1 MAVRTQVARPRLL
14 RAPLS
19 VVGTTRVLLKRL
31 RADAPVV
38 AAVLAVVGLASFLL
52 AAVPRALGEMADEG
66 LRHAVAEAS
75 VLDRD
80 VEILRAMRL
89 PAGPEGE
96 PLAQVEARG
105 DELTSLLASVGGVV
119 GEPTATVDAPRYS
132 IFAGPPLPGAT
143 RHVTLRQSTGVL
155 DNVRIVE
162 GSLPAPTATRTRV
175 RIVDQTREAH
185 ALEVALSRAA
195 AGLLAVTTGDRL
207 VLISDPGDPLIR
219 NVPLAERSPLVL
231 RVSGLWEPRDPGS
244 AFWAAQEQLN
254 EPLVEETPGGDHRFV
269 FAYGLFAPGAYGAL
283 TEAVRPMPLQYTWRY
298 DAQPEAFDADGLPV
312 VEADLRRLDA
322 RYGRF
327 VRPTDITV
335 RTTLP
340 AVLDRYESR
349 RNLATTLL
357 ATVEI
362 GLLVA
367 ALAVVGLLASLVVD
381 RRREAI
387 ALARSRGASA
397 GQVLAAQAAEAIL
410 LAAPV
415 ALAAY
420 VLAALV
426 VDGPASSLSALSV
439 AGLVAATA
447 ALFLALAA
455 GPAARAVPLEVREDA
470 AAGRPSPRRLGLEGL
485 VVAVSLAGAY
495 LLRRRGLSGEEG
507 AEVDPYLAAVPV
519 LLALAVGIVA
529 LRLYPLP
536 VAALSRLAARRRDL
550 VPALG
555 MRRAAR
561 RPGTTGV
568 PLLVIVLAVGV
579 AVFAAVEV
587 ETIDRGQTETSWA
600 RVGADFRIDTDGDS
614 LPTAA
619 AEEVARE
626 ADTVAEAWVSA
637 GARVV
642 TGGAGTLGAVTVV
655 ALAEEEYAAVVAGT
669 PAGEP
674 LPSGGGGA
682 PISAVVSGRPVQ
694 GAPVVLGRPFT
705 VEARGQRV
713 ELVAVERRE
722 RLAGMPAG
730 APVVAVPLDELRT
743 ALGERIVRPNRLY
756 VRAGASAADPLR
768 EVVPGAT
775 VLSRRE
781 VYRSLGDSPLAA
793 GTVDGFR
800 AGAVL
805 GGMLAALAVVLAAAL
820 GARARGHDVAYL
832 RALGLSGRQA
842 LGLAALELVPPAVVA
857 LGLGLGL
864 GLAVPH
870 LIAPGIDLTAFTG
883 AELMIT
889 ANLTAVALL
898 AGSFLAVLALAA
910 AAAGASARRA
920 QLGRVLR
927 AEER

>member
-1 MAVRTQVARPRLL
+1 MVARAGAAGPRLV

-31 RADAPVV
+31 REDAPVV
-38 AAVLAVVGLASFLL
+38 AAVLAVVGLASFVL
-52 AAVPRALGEMADEG
+52 AAVPRALGDMADEG
-66 LRHAVAEAS
+66 LRHAVAEAGA
-75 VLDRD
+75 LERD

-96 PLAQVEARG
+96 AFAPLEARG
-105 DELTSLLASVGGVV
+105 NELAGLLGSVRSVV
-119 GEPTATVDAPRYS
+119 GEPIATVDAPRYS
-132 IFAGPPLPGAT
+132 IFGGPPLPGTT
-143 RHVTLRQSTGVL
+143 RHVTLRQTPGAL
-155 DNVRIVE
+155 DHVRIVE
-162 GSLPAPTATRTRV
+162 GRLPAPATRRTRV

-185 ALEVALSRAA
+185 AFEVALSRTA
-195 AGLLAVTTGDRL
+195 AGLLGVGRGDRL

-219 NVPLAERSPLVL
+219 NVALAERSPLVL
-231 RVSGLWEPRDPGS
+231 RVTGLWEPRDPGS

-254 EPLVEETPGGDHRFV
+254 EPLSEETPGGDHRFV
-269 FAYGLFAPGAYGAL
+269 FAYGLFAPDAYGAL

-298 DAQPEAFDADGLPV
+298 DAEPAAFDADRLPA

-327 VRPTDITV
+327 VRPTDINV

-349 RNLATTLL
+349 RSLATTLL

-367 ALAVVGLLASLVVD
+367 ALAVVGLLASLVLD

-415 ALAAY
+415 ALVAY
-420 VLAALV
+420 ALAVLV
-426 VDGPASSLSALSV
+426 VDGPASPLSALSV

-447 ALFLALAA
+447 ALFVALAA

-470 AAGRPSPRRLGLEGL
+470 ALGRPSARRLVLEGL
-485 VVAVSLAGAY
+485 VVAFSLAGAY

-519 LLALAVGIVA
+519 LLALAAGIVA

-536 VAALSRLAARRRDL
+536 VAGLSRLAARRRDL

-555 MRRAAR
+555 TRRIAR

-568 PLLVIVLAVGV
+568 PLLVIVLAVAV

-587 ETIDRGQTETSWA
+587 ETIDRGRTAISWA
-600 RVGADFRIDTDGDS
+600 RVGADHRIDADEGG
-614 LPTAA
+614 LPAGA
-619 AEEVARE
+619 AEAVARE
-626 ADTVAEAWVSA
+626 ADAVAEAWVSD

-642 TGGAGTLGAVTVV
+642 TGGAGTLGGVTVV
-655 ALAEEEYAAVVAGT
+655 ALEDDYAAVVAGT

-674 LPSGGGGA
+674 LSSAGRGDAISG
-682 PISAVVSGRPVQ
+682 VVSGRPVQ
-694 GAPVVLGRPFT
+694 GAPIVLGRPFT
-705 VEARGQRV
+705 VEIQGQRV
-713 ELVAVERRE
+713 ELVADERRE
-722 RLAGMPAG
+722 RVAGMPAG
-730 APVVAVPLDELRT
+730 APVVAVQLSELRA
-743 ALGERIVRPNRLY
+743 ALGERIVEPNRLY
-756 VRAGASAADPLR
+756 VRGGGADELRAA
-768 EVVPGAT
+768 VPGAT
-775 VLSRRE
+775 VLSRKE
-781 VYRSLGDSPLAA
+781 VQRSLGASPLAS
-793 GTVDGFR
+793 GTTDGFR
-800 AGAVL
+800 TGTVL
-805 GGMLAALAVVLAAAL
+805 GGMLAALTVILAAAL
-820 GARARGHDVAYL
+820 TAHVRGRDVAYL

-857 LGLGLGL
+857 LAIGIAL

-870 LIAPGIDLTAFTG
+870 LIEPGIDLTAFTG
-883 AELMIT
+883 AEPMIT
-889 ANLTAVALL
+889 ADLTAVALL
-898 AGSFLAVLALAA
+898 AGGFLAVLALAVS
-910 AAAGASARRA
+910 AAGASARRA
-920 QLGRVLR
+920 QLGKVLR
-927 AEER
+927 SEER

>member
-1 MAVRTQVARPRLL
+1 MVVRGQVARPRLV

-38 AAVLAVVGLASFLL
+38 SAVLAVVGLASFVL
-52 AAVPRALGEMADEG
+52 AAVPRALGEMADDG

-75 VLDRD
+75 ALERD

-96 PLAQVEARG
+96 PFAPVEARG
-105 DELTSLLASVGGVV
+105 DELTSLLASVRGVV

-143 RHVTLRQSTGVL
+143 RHLTLRQATGAL

-162 GSLPAPTATRTRV
+162 GRLPAPTARRTRV
-175 RIVDQTREAH
+175 RIVDQTREAL
-185 ALEVALSRAA
+185 ALEVAVSRTA
-195 AGLLAVTTGDRL
+195 AGLLAVGTGDRL

-231 RVSGLWEPRDPGS
+231 RVSGLWEPRGPGS

-298 DAQPEAFDADGLPV
+298 DAEPAAFDTDGLPV

-335 RTTLP
+335 RTSLP
-340 AVLDRYESR
+340 AVLERYESR

-367 ALAVVGLLASLVVD
+367 ALAVVGLLAALVVD

-397 GQVLAAQAAEAIL
+397 GHVLAAQAAEAIL

-420 VLAALV
+420 VLAVLV
-426 VDGPASSLSALSV
+426 VDGPPSPLSALSV

-447 ALFLALAA
+447 ALFVALAT
-455 GPAARAVPLEVREDA
+455 GPAARAVPIEAREDA
-470 AAGRPSPRRLGLEGL
+470 AAGRPSPRRLVLEGL

-519 LLALAVGIVA
+519 LLALAAGIVA
-529 LRLYPLP
+529 LRFYPLP
-536 VAALSRLAARRRDL
+536 VAGLSRLAARRRDL

-555 MRRAAR
+555 TRRVAR

-568 PLLVIVLAVGV
+568 PLLVIVLAVAV

-587 ETIDRGQTETSWA
+587 ETIDRGRTEVSWA
-600 RVGADFRIDTDGDS
+600 RVGADHRIDGNDGS
-614 LPTAA
+614 LPAGA
-619 AEEVARE
+619 AEAVARE
-626 ADTVAEAWVSA
+626 ADAVAEAWVSE

-642 TGGAGTLGAVTVV
+642 TGGAGTLGGVTVV
-655 ALAEEEYAAVVAGT
+655 ALEDDYAAVVART

-674 LPSGGGGA
+674 LPSGGGRDA
-682 PISAVVSGRPVQ
+682 ISGVVSGRPVQ
-694 GAPVVLGRPFT
+694 GAPIVLGRPFT
-705 VEARGQRV
+705 VDVQGQRV

-730 APVVAVPLDELRT
+730 APVVAVPLSALRA
-743 ALGERIVRPNRLY
+743 ALGERIVQPNRLY
-756 VRAGASAADPLR
+756 VRGGDVDDLR
-768 EVVPGAT
+768 EAVPGT
-775 VLSRRE
+775 TMLSRGE
-781 VYRSLGDSPLAA
+781 VHRSLGASPLAS
-793 GTVDGFR
+793 GTTDGFR

-805 GGMLAALAVVLAAAL
+805 GGMLAALTVILAAAL
-820 GARARGHDVAYL
+820 TARARGRDVAYL

-857 LGLGLGL
+857 LAIGIAL

-870 LIAPGIDLTAFTG
+870 LIEPGIDLTAFTG
-883 AELMIT
+883 AEPMIT
-889 ANLTAVALL
+889 ADLTAVALL
-898 AGSFLAVLALAA
+898 SGGLLFVLALAVL
-910 AAAGASARRA
+910 AAGASARRA
-920 QLGRVLR
+920 HLGRVLR

>member
-1 MAVRTQVARPRLL
+1 MAVRAAPQRFRLA

-38 AAVLAVVGLASFLL
+38 AAVLAVIGLASFVL
-52 AAVPRALGEMADEG
+52 AAVPRALGEMADDG
-66 LRHAVAEAS
+66 LRHAVTAAGPLE
-75 VLDRD
+75 RD

-89 PAGPEGE
+89 PAGPEGDPFARIE
-96 PLAQVEARG
+96 ERG
-105 DELTSLLASVGGVV
+105 DELASLLASVRGVV
-119 GEPTATVDAPRYS
+119 GEPRATVDAPRYT
-132 IFAGPPLPGAT
+132 IFAGAPLPGAT
-143 RHVTLRQSTGVL
+143 RYVTLRQATAAL
-155 DNVRIVE
+155 DNVRMVE
-162 GSLPAPTATRTRV
+162 GRLPAPSARTTSV

-185 ALEVALSRAA
+185 ALEVALSRTA
-195 AGLLAVTTGDRL
+195 AGLLAVGTGDRL

-231 RVSGLWEPRDPGS
+231 RVSGLWEPRDPGG
-244 AFWAAQEQLN
+244 AFWDVQEQLN

-269 FAYGLFAPGAYGAL
+269 FAYGLFAPGAYEAL

-298 DAQPEAFDADGLPV
+298 DAVPAAFDADRLPV

-327 VRPTDITV
+327 VRPTDVTV

-367 ALAVVGLLASLVVD
+367 ALAVVGLLAALVVD

-420 VLAALV
+420 VLAVLV
-426 VDGPASSLSALSV
+426 VDGPARPLSALSA
-439 AGLVAATA
+439 AGLVGATA
-447 ALFLALAA
+447 ALFVALAT
-455 GPAARAVPLEVREDA
+455 GPAARAVPLEAREDVA
-470 AAGRPSPRRLGLEGL
+470 VGRPSPRRLVLEGL

-507 AEVDPYLAAVPV
+507 ADVDPYLAAVPV
-519 LLALAVGIVA
+519 LLALAAGMVA

-536 VAALSRLAARRRDL
+536 VAGLSRLAARRRDL

-555 MRRAAR
+555 MRRVAR
-561 RPGTTGV
+561 RPGTAGV
-568 PLLVIVLAVGV
+568 PLLVIVLAVAV
-579 AVFAAVEV
+579 AVFAAVEL
-587 ETIDRGQTETSWA
+587 ETIDRGRTEISWT
-600 RVGADFRIDTDGDS
+600 RVGAEHRIDAENDA
-614 LPTAA
+614 LPAGV
-619 AEEVARE
+619 AEAVAGE
-626 ADTVAEAWVSA
+626 ADAVAEAWVSE

-655 ALAEEEYAAVVAGT
+655 ALDDEYAAVVAGT

-674 LPSGGGGA
+674 LPSGGEGDAIGG
-682 PISAVVSGRPVQ
+682 VVSGRPVQ
-694 GAPVVLGRPFT
+694 GAPIVLGRPFT
-705 VEARGQRV
+705 VEFQGQRV

-730 APVVAVPLDELRT
+730 APVVAVPLSALRA
-743 ALGERIVRPNRLY
+743 ALGERIVQPNRLY
-756 VRAGASAADPLR
+756 VRGGDVNGLRAAA
-768 EVVPGAT
+768 PGAT
-775 VLSRRE
+775 VLSRAE
-781 VYRSLGDSPLAA
+781 VHRSLGDSPLAS
-793 GTVDGFR
+793 GTTDGFR
-800 AGAVL
+800 ASTVL
-805 GGMLAALAVVLAAAL
+805 GGLLAALTVVLAAAL
-820 GARARGHDVAYL
+820 TARARGRDVAYL

-857 LGLGLGL
+857 LAIGIAL

-870 LIAPGIDLTAFTG
+870 LIEPGIDLTAFTG
-883 AELMIT
+883 AEPMI
-889 ANLTAVALL
+889 AADLTAVALL
-898 AGSFLAVLALAA
+898 AGGFLVVLALAVLAAGAA
-910 AAAGASARRA
+910 ARHAHLA
-920 QLGRVLR
+920 RVLR

>member
-1 MAVRTQVARPRLL
+1 MAVRAAPQRFRLA

-31 RADAPVV
+31 RTEAPAV
-38 AAVLAVVGLASFLL
+38 AAVLAVVGLTSFVL
-52 AAVPRALGEMADEG
+52 AAAPRALGEMADDG
-66 LRHAVAEAS
+66 LRHAVAEAGA
-75 VLDRD
+75 LERD
-80 VEILRAMRL
+80 VEILRALRV

-96 PLAQVEARG
+96 PFAQVEARG
-105 DELTSLLASVGGVV
+105 EELESLLGSVRSVV
-119 GEPTATVDAPRYS
+119 GERTATVDAPRYS

-143 RHVTLRQSTGVL
+143 RHVTLRQTTGAL

-162 GSLPAPTATRTRV
+162 GRLPGPTTTRTRV
-175 RIVDQTREAH
+175 RIVDQTRDAH
-185 ALEVALSRAA
+185 ALEVVLSRTA
-195 AGLLAVTTGDRL
+195 AGLLAVGTGDRL
-207 VLISDPGDPLIR
+207 VLLSDPGDPLIR

-231 RVSGLWEPRDPGS
+231 HVTGLWEPRDPGS
-244 AFWAAQEQLN
+244 AFWAAQAPLN

-269 FAYGLFAPGAYGAL
+269 FAYGLFAPEAYGAL
-283 TEAVRPMPLQYTWRY
+283 TEAMRPMPLQYTWRY
-298 DAQPEAFDADGLPV
+298 DAEPEAFDADGLPA

-327 VRPTDITV
+327 VRPTDTFV

-340 AVLDRYESR
+340 AVLDRYRSS

-357 ATVEI
+357 ATVEL

-367 ALAVVGLLASLVVD
+367 ALAVVGLLAFLVVE

-387 ALARSRGASA
+387 SLARSRGASA
-397 GQVLAAQAAEAIL
+397 GQVLAAQAAEAIV

-415 ALAAY
+415 AMVAYLLA
-420 VLAALV
+420 VLV

-447 ALFLALAA
+447 ALLVALAA
-455 GPAARAVPLEVREDA
+455 GPAARAVPLETREDA
-470 AAGRPSPRRLGLEGL
+470 ASGRPSPRRLVLEGL
-485 VVAVSLAGAY
+485 VVAVSLGGAY

-529 LRLYPLP
+529 LRLYPFP

-555 MRRAAR
+555 TRRVAR
-561 RPGTTGV
+561 RSAATGV
-568 PLLVIVLAVGV
+568 PLLVIVLAVTV

-587 ETIDRGQTETSWA
+587 ETIERGQTEVSRA
-600 RVGADFRIDTDGDS
+600 RVGSDHRIDADGA
-614 LPTAA
+614 LPAGA
-619 AEEVARE
+619 AEAVARE
-626 ADTVAEAWVSA
+626 ADAVAEAWVSE

-642 TGGAGTLGAVTVV
+642 TGGAGTLGGVTVV
-655 ALAEEEYAAVVAGT
+655 ALEDEYAAVADT

-674 LPSGGGGA
+674 LPSREGGG
-682 PISAVVSGRPVQ
+682 PIPGVVSGGPVQ
-694 GAPVVLGRPFT
+694 GAPIVLGRPFT
-705 VEARGQRV
+705 VEVQGQRV

-730 APVVAVPLDELRT
+730 APVVAVPLDALRA
-743 ALGERIVRPNRLY
+743 ALGERIVQSNRLY
-756 VRAGASAADPLR
+756 VRGGAADALR
-768 EVVPGAT
+768 EAVPGAT
-775 VLSRRE
+775 VLSSRE
-781 VYRSLGDSPLAA
+781 VYRSLGASPLAA
-793 GTVDGFR
+793 GTMDGFR

-805 GGMLAALAVVLAAAL
+805 GGMLAALTVVLAAAL
-820 GARARGHDVAYL
+820 TARARARDVAYL
-832 RALGLSGRQA
+832 RALGLSSRQA
-842 LGLAALELVPPAVVA
+842 LGLVALELGPPAVVA
-857 LGLGLGL
+857 LALGIAL

-883 AELMIT
+883 VEPMIT
-889 ANLTAVALL
+889 ADLTAVALF
-898 AGSFLAVLALAA
+898 AGAFLAVLALAVT
-910 AAAGASARRA
+910 AAGASARRA
-920 QLGRVLR
+920 ELGRALR

>member
-1 MAVRTQVARPRLL
+1 MVVRAQVARPRLV

-31 RADAPVV
+31 RADAQAV
-38 AAVLAVVGLASFLL
+38 AAVLAVVGLASFVL

-75 VLDRD
+75 ALERD
-80 VEILRAMRL
+80 VEILRALRI

-96 PLAQVEARG
+96 PFARVEARG
-105 DELTSLLASVGGVV
+105 DELTSLLGSVRGVV
-119 GEPTATVDAPRYS
+119 GEQTATVDAPRYS

-143 RHVTLRQSTGVL
+143 RYVTLRQTTGAL
-155 DNVRIVE
+155 DNVRVLD
-162 GSLPAPTATRTRV
+162 GRLPEPTATRTRV

-185 ALEVALSRAA
+185 ALEVALSRTA
-195 AGLLAVTTGDRL
+195 AGLLAVGTGDRL

-231 RVSGLWEPRDPGS
+231 RVTGLWEPRDPGS
-244 AFWAAQEQLN
+244 AFWAAQERLN

-283 TEAVRPMPLQYTWRY
+283 TDAVQPMPLQYTWRY
-298 DAQPEAFDADGLPV
+298 DAEPEALDADGLTA

-327 VRPTDITV
+327 VRPTDTHV
-335 RTTLP
+335 RTSLP

-381 RRREAI
+381 RRGEAI
-387 ALARSRGASA
+387 ALTRSRGASA
-397 GQVLAAQAAEAIL
+397 GQVLVAQAAEAIL

-420 VLAALV
+420 LLAALV
-426 VDGPASSLSALSV
+426 VDGPASPLSALSV
-439 AGLVAATA
+439 VGLVGATA
-447 ALFLALAA
+447 ALFVALTA
-455 GPAARAVPLEVREDA
+455 GPAARAVPLEAREDA
-470 AAGRPSPRRLGLEGL
+470 AAGRPSPRRLVLEGL
-485 VVAVSLAGAY
+485 VVGVSLAGAY

-507 AEVDPYLAAVPV
+507 SEVDPYLAAVPV
-519 LLALAVGIVA
+519 LLALAAGIVA

-550 VPALG
+550 GPALG
-555 MRRAAR
+555 TRRVAR
-561 RPGTTGV
+561 RPGLTGV
-568 PLLVIVLAVGV
+568 PLLVIVLAVTV

-587 ETIDRGQTETSWA
+587 ETIDRGWTEVSWA
-600 RVGADFRIDTDGDS
+600 RVGADYRIDADGGA
-614 LPTAA
+614 LPAGA
-619 AEEVARE
+619 AEAVARK
-626 ADTVAEAWVSA
+626 ADAVAEAWVSE

-642 TGGAGTLGAVTVV
+642 TGGAGTLGEVTVV
-655 ALAEEEYAAVVAGT
+655 ALEDEYAGVVGGT
-669 PAGEP
+669 PAAEP
-674 LPSGGGGA
+674 LPDGAGGDA
-682 PISAVVSGRPVQ
+682 ISAVVSGRPVQ
-694 GAPVVLGRPFT
+694 GAPIVLGRPFT
-705 VEARGQRV
+705 VEVQGERI

-722 RLAGMPAG
+722 RTAGMPAG
-730 APVVAVPLDELRT
+730 APVVAVPLEALRA
-743 ALGERIVRPNRLY
+743 ALGERIASPNRLY
-756 VRAGASAADPLR
+756 VRAGASAAGELR
-768 EVVPGAT
+768 EAMPEAS

-781 VYRSLGDSPLAA
+781 VYRSLDDSPLAA
-793 GTVDGFR
+793 GAVDGFR
-800 AGAVL
+800 AGVVL
-805 GGMLAALAVVLAAAL
+805 GGLLAALTVVLAAAL
-820 GARARGHDVAYL
+820 TARARARDIAYL

-842 LGLAALELVPPAVVA
+842 VGLAALELVPPAIVA
-857 LGLGLGL
+857 LLIGLGL
-864 GLAVPH
+864 GLAVPR
-870 LIAPGIDLTAFTG
+870 LVAPGLDLTAFTG
-883 AELMIT
+883 AEPMIT
-889 ANLTAVALL
+889 ANVAVLAILT
-898 AGSFLAVLALAA
+898 GSLLAVLAAA
-910 AAAGASARRA
+910 VAAAGASARRT
-920 QLGRVLR
+920 QLGRALR